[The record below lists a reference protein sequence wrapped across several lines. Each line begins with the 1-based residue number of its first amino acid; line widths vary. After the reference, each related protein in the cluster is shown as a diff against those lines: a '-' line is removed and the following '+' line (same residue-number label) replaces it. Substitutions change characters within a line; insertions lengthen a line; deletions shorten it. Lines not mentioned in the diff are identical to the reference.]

1 MNILDYLAKRVNKKE
16 IIEKPLYAD
25 GVFDIL
31 SFLFVDLWELM
42 KEENRF
48 FGIIPVYKQSIQ
60 RSFNK
65 VNSSITNF
73 DDIEVYGKILYLF
86 KPIILKNY
94 RKLCSKHLSKADAVI
109 VLINKISEVLE
120 NTTWFEHKDELKDI
134 RKIVEKLFNNIRNN
148 AKNADLLPLISSINY
163 YMEQGWAGKLALH
176 DFHIKE
182 EDELRKNKTPLEG
195 SGVRFTESDNE
206 SIVSEL
212 VWKDE

>member
-1 MNILDYLAKRVNKKE
+1 MNILDYLTKRVNKKE
-16 IIEKPLYAD
+16 IIGKPLYAE

-48 FGIIPVYKQSIQ
+48 FGIIPVYKQNIQ

-73 DDIEVYGKILYLF
+73 DDDIEVYGKILYLF
-86 KPIILKNY
+86 KPIILKDY
-94 RKLCSKHLSKADAVI
+94 RRLCSKHLSKADAVI
-109 VLINKISEVLE
+109 VLINKISEILE
-120 NTTWFEHKDELKDI
+120 NTPWFEHKSELKDI
-134 RKIVEKLFNNIRNN
+134 RKIVEKLFSNIRNN
-148 AKNADLLPLISSINY
+148 AKKADLLPLISSINY
-163 YMEQGWAGKLALH
+163 YMEQGWIGKTALH

-182 EDELRKNKTPLEG
+182 EDELRKDKTPIEG
-195 SGVRFTESDNE
+195 NGVRFTDNNNE
-206 SIVSEL
+206 GIV